1 MILISFRFQ
10 LYPAISFILHFS
22 EKLRKDLTRC
32 RNGIRADVNK
42 KFKSYLET
50 VWSNAGKIGC
60 NAMKLV
66 MNSSEAYKQNSMQKS
81 SRSPMKLEAISALTH
96 SKYTWEQI
104 DDRLGDIED
113 VIDFRNLYKCQLIFN
128 TLEKDDEAFGRWYVT
143 HRKDQLSKLLQTGFG
158 KECKREKISDFFE
171 QVLGF
176 FIIET
181 YVVQSNKRI
190 VCWDTVCK
198 SYLSPSGKQKIYGKK
213 PLIFKHV
220 FLQC

>member
-1 MILISFRFQ
+1 M
-10 LYPAISFILHFS
+10 
-22 EKLRKDLTRC
+22 
-32 RNGIRADVNK
+32 NK

-66 MNSSEAYKQNSMQKS
+66 MHSCEAYQQNVSQKS
-81 SRSPMKLEAISALTH
+81 SRSPMKMEAISALTH

-104 DDRLGDIED
+104 DESLADIED
-113 VIDFRNLYKCQLIFN
+113 VIDFKNLYKCQLIFN
-128 TLEKDDEAFGRWYVT
+128 TLEKNDEEEAFGRWYVT

-158 KECKREKISDFFE
+158 KDCKREKISDLFE

-176 FIIET
+176 FIIEI
-181 YVVQSNKRI
+181 YVVQSNKGI

-198 SYLSPSGKQKIYGKK
+198 SYASPSGEFI
-213 PLIFKHV
+213 LTFSV
-220 FLQC
+220 VVELV